1 MMVSEKR
8 CYFRDCAR
16 GNYSC
21 VTHLSL
27 LSDFCPQCFPWIS
40 SVTQFSFFYFVYTS
54 VHVLLIE
61 GKYVMGKVMEQK
73 AFMVL
78 ITHTILLAIASISRL
93 HFSVYYLTICLL
105 CVCVH
110 ACVCVCVCMRV
121 CVCVCV
127 CVCASNLFC
136 QCMYI

>member
-1 MMVSEKR
+1 MMVSEKH

-27 LSDFCPQCFPWIS
+27 LSDFCPQYFPWIS
-40 SVTQFSFFYFVYTS
+40 SVTQFIFFYFVYTS

-73 AFMVL
+73 AF
-78 ITHTILLAIASISRL
+78 TSFDYPHHTAGNCFHFKAS
-93 HFSVYYLTICLL
+93 F
-105 CVCVH
+105 
-110 ACVCVCVCMRV
+110 
-121 CVCVCV
+121 
-127 CVCASNLFC
+127 
-136 QCMYI
+136 